1 MDYRENSIEYLKDI
15 IDQYRKC
22 KQLAERAVAQV
33 NDEDFFKTI
42 DSEVN
47 SIALLMKHIA
57 GNMFSRWTNFLTSDG
72 EKPNRHRDTEF
83 IIETKNSRQ
92 QLIEF
97 WEAGWKVTFDTLES
111 LAPEDLG
118 KTIYIRQQPHS
129 VIRAMNR
136 QLGHYSYH
144 VGQIVFL
151 AKFLVGKNWKTL
163 SIAKGQSEAFNREM
177 LKKR

>member
-42 DSEVN
+42 DSEGN